1 VRVYASRAALHC
13 DPVLRMPA
21 LLMNGIDLDVD
32 GHVATITLNR
42 PPVNAL
48 SFAMMQALIE
58 ALRTV
63 DARDDVR
70 AVVLTGAGRCFSAG
84 VDLKEQLQALEAGR
98 PGPAS
103 VGPAMYDAL
112 LNGRKPTIA
121 AINGP
126 ALGAGVGISASCC
139 ILVAS
144 ETARYGL
151 PEIDVGML
159 GGARHA
165 MRVLG
170 HSTVNRML
178 LTGHQL
184 DAAELYRRG
193 VVEACLPPAGLL
205 PYARAIAVEIAS
217 KDPNAV
223 LLARRSL
230 ARVEDMG
237 VLDGYTYEAG
247 LADALANTPGGRA
260 AMQAFAAG
268 TRRA

>member
-1 VRVYASRAALHC
+1 MTGITLH
-13 DPVLRMPA
+13 VA
-21 LLMNGIDLDVD
+21 H
-32 GHVATITLNR
+32 HVATITLDR

-48 SFAMMQALIE
+48 SHAMMQALID
-58 ALRTV
+58 ALRRA
-63 DARDDVR
+63 DADDNVR
-70 AVVLTGAGRCFSAG
+70 AVVLTGAGRCFCAG
-84 VDLKEQLQALEAGR
+84 IDLKEQLAALEAGR

-103 VGPAMYDAL
+103 LGPALYDAL

-144 ETARYGL
+144 ETARFGL

-170 HSTVNRML
+170 HSAVNRML
-178 LTGHQL
+178 LTGRAL

-193 VVEACLPPAGLL
+193 AVEACLPPAELL
-205 PYARAIAVEIAS
+205 PYAHGIAGEIAA
-217 KDPNAV
+217 KDPHAV

-230 ARVEDMG
+230 ARVEDLG
-237 VLDGYTYEAG
+237 VLDGYAIEAQMAES
-247 LADALANTPGGRA
+247 LAGSTAGRA
-260 AMQAFAAG
+260 AMQAFAG
-268 TRRA
+268 RSRGV